1 MKNLFLILI
10 MVFGFTIVSYA
21 QNNNPQKADQTL
33 TKKEQ
38 VKWETKPAT
47 ARELKS
53 SEIKSQQPEIK
64 SEKAKVEHTVQMG
77 KIDAKSGKKNT
88 KENVTPMA
96 KKSRTIENK
105 LTKNTVKETGNN
117 KVINKTVPNKV
128 YSIDENANS
137 SKPKN
142 K

>member
-10 MVFGFTIVSYA
+10 MVFGFTIISSA
-21 QNNNPQKADQTL
+21 QNNDPKKVDQTL

-53 SEIKSQQPEIK
+53 SEIKSQQPDIK
-64 SEKAKVEHTVQMG
+64 SEKAKVKYSAQTG
-77 KIDAKSGKKNT
+77 KIDAKSGKKST
-88 KENVTPMA
+88 KENVTPMT
-96 KKSRTIENK
+96 KKNRTIENK
-105 LTKNTVKETGNN
+105 LTKPTGKETGNN
-117 KVINKTVPNKV
+117 KVVNKTVPNKV
-128 YSIDENANS
+128 YNIDENANS